1 MPNATKTRKA
11 PVDVTTLR
19 GDELTPRQVMR
30 AQKEL
35 DRTIKRRDN
44 AKIRLNGGTK
54 TRTKDSAR
62 IVDGE
67 PAFLQGDEYDVPSM
81 KERIKS
87 AKAVVSARE
96 LMEKTLKELV
106 KALNLRIKKLRA
118 TVKRGN
124 FTQADLDELAS
135 AQAQLK
141 TIEDR
146 LSA

>member
-1 MPNATKTRKA
+1 MANATKTRKK

-19 GDELTPRQVMR
+19 GADLTPRQVMR

-44 AKIRLNGGTK
+44 TKIRLTGGTK
-54 TRTKDSAR
+54 TRTKDSSR

-67 PAFLQGDEYDVPSM
+67 PAFLEGDEYDVPSM
-81 KERIKS
+81 NERVKS
-87 AKAVVSARE
+87 AEAVVEARKE
-96 LMEKTLKELV
+96 MRDVLKALLKTLN
-106 KALNLRIKKLRA
+106 ARITKLRA
-118 TVKRGN
+118 TVNRGN
-124 FTQADLDELAS
+124 FSQADLDDLTL